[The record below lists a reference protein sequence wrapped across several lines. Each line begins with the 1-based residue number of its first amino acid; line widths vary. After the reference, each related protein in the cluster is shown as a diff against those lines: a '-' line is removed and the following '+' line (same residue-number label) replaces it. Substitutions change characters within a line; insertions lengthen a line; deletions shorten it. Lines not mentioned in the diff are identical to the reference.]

1 MINTFTPPS
10 LVVFGPQ
17 TPHPTAD
24 QLERIRATLLNNAH
38 LQSFAAAIEDL
49 DSFWELLV
57 NADPNLANLAGSE
70 QLHLLRTWLDQGT
83 FPPTS
88 SNPLS
93 NAVLT
98 PLTVIVHVVE
108 YLDSLNDQ
116 ALGCSHSEL
125 LQSVTDAGIQGFCS
139 GLLTAVAVACSSTE
153 SNLIR
158 LACVSLRL
166 AVVIGAYVDLDES
179 SGELEKEAACLAVR
193 WTNPEQERS
202 VRSSLED
209 TPEAYISVVTSADT
223 ITVTLDA
230 RSVNQFKQAIATAGA
245 SFTTIPLRGRFH
257 HSDHTEAVKQIRT
270 LLSSVPGLQYPAD
283 SLPLASIRDG
293 SGHLIAQGQSLEDCV
308 VTSML
313 LNLSDW
319 HATITRSI
327 ACISD
332 RSPGQKAQVLAL
344 GLNECIPRSLAA
356 EHELEVRNVLAV
368 KSAKAGHNTRSDISH
383 ALPEDAIAIIGMACR
398 FPGADDLEEF
408 WDVLQSGSTMVG
420 TLPKDRFETIGLRRS
435 PETDKVFRGN
445 FLRDGFAFDH
455 RFFGKS
461 SREATSMD
469 PQHKLVLQVA
479 YETLESSGYF
489 NKATRPTDVG
499 VYVGVAASDYEDN
512 VASHS
517 ANAFSVLGMVRAFN
531 SGKISHFFGFDG
543 PSLVFDTACSSSA
556 VAIHTASRA
565 IQTGDC
571 SMALAGGVN
580 VITSPI
586 LHQNLA
592 AANFLSPT
600 GASKAFDSKADGY
613 CRGEGSGLVMLKRY
627 SAAVAD
633 GDEILGVLAG
643 SAVNQN
649 DNSAPITVPV
659 SESQSHLYRT
669 VLKSSGLSAKE
680 VSFVE
685 AHGTGTPKGDP
696 IECASI
702 RQVFGRHP
710 DRKLHFGSVKGNI
723 GHTEAA
729 SGVAGLIKTLLMME
743 RRLIPPQASFQS
755 LNPNIPP
762 LELANMEIP
771 RSIKKWDAK
780 RMVAFVNNYGAAGSN
795 AALAVTQAPK
805 RIDSKHYTDTLT
817 QEDLSVNSAVY
828 PVMITAKSAAS
839 LQAYAQALEDFLSH
853 HRYID
858 QSKLLADVTYSLAYR
873 KARDMPY
880 SFGVKVKSIPELRQ
894 QLNTCK
900 SQPLCAP
907 SAPPQDKPI
916 VLVFCG
922 QTDTTVKFSK
932 DAFNVLPVVQKHLRQ
947 CDTILQSKGL
957 NSIFPTIFQNDPISD
972 VVDLNMALFSLQYS
986 MAMSWLD
993 AGLRVHTIIG
1003 HSFGELTALAV
1014 AGYLSLEDAIHLIAG
1029 RARLMQTEWP
1039 AERGAM
1045 LAIDATKS
1053 KVLELIASA
1062 QQEHEDAYLEIACY
1076 NGPSSHVVVGSK
1088 AAIQALEEIT
1098 SSSSPPVRSSAL
1110 NVAYGFHSAFVDSI
1124 MTEYTKVVSE
1134 VVLRKP
1140 KISVQLCSSNE
1151 QSVKRHISYE
1161 RLASQSRRPVYFSD
1175 TVGRIEQFYGACR
1188 WVEAGVGTAAMALVR
1203 RALQGSSVD
1212 GHAFHSV
1219 KLSDDDALKPLA
1231 DLTLDLWNA
1240 GVKLQYLPFVSPP
1253 YEARFQLLNLPP
1265 YQFEKHIHKLEYI
1278 DRHESAETKLIDN
1291 ELSNQTP
1298 TLVSLAKY
1306 QSSDQR
1312 SAFFNVDQSVEDFV
1326 VSIEGHSVL
1335 GNPLCPVSLY
1345 VEVATRA
1352 AKLIA
1357 VDIDPSKYTPRVE
1370 NLVISAPLGRDMD
1383 RKIDVLLE
1391 GLDGEKN
1398 AWHFRVSSSP
1408 RDSDGS
1414 TNHATAVI
1422 RLCSTQ
1428 TTSLEPRMK
1437 QIRRLVDYDR
1447 VNAILADPAAA
1458 GVHGSMVYKLFD
1470 RVVNYSNIY
1479 RGVTRIAS
1487 KGNEVSG
1494 IVSMPISVSSAL
1506 RETSCDP
1513 LAIDN
1518 FTQVAGLHVNG
1529 LDDCNEDEVYICS
1542 TVEEL
1547 YDLRDAKRTGH
1558 NSWLV
1563 YSICSGNGGKEL
1575 SNDIYVFDPDSKT
1588 IAVMILGVKF
1598 HKTNIN
1604 ALKRVLSRANA
1615 SGTAPITTK
1624 SSPLAADKT
1633 RSIRRPT
1640 LPYPKQKQAEV
1651 YSRPKPT
1658 AGIRSQVAKLL
1669 NEVADIPIDDLTD
1682 TAKLEDIGIDSLMAT
1697 ELLAA
1702 IRKHFGIDISTGE
1715 FESIVDFKSL
1725 CEALDGSGGSD
1736 NSSSETDSGSE
1747 SVETSATTPLSESI
1761 GETFQ
1766 NDIIYKLATL
1776 VKEHLEFDGELF
1788 VDTKLGDAG
1797 LDSLMGI
1804 ELGND
1809 IQKQFGAAIDVMKLD
1824 SDTTFGQL
1832 SELVFPSSRDK
1843 TAQSLSEELLR
1854 VKILGG
1860 NFDEETPKETLQY
1873 RIDCVEESEIVMQSP
1888 DMNLNGIDEDF
1899 RTIRSDYSR
1908 FAEETGWAGFRTKVY
1923 PQQQQLVLAYVL
1935 EAFSE
1940 LGCNLSSLKVGDF
1953 ISPVPCLPKHDKVV
1967 SQYLAVL
1974 RDASIVARKGDGY
1987 VRTNVAVPR
1996 ITSAELLEKMLI
2008 SFPQHSSELKLLHS
2022 TGSKL
2027 AKILAGS
2034 IDPIHIIFRT
2044 KADRDLLEDVYTNS
2058 PMFATGTKVMGNFLQ
2073 QALKHRGSGKL
2084 RILELGAG
2092 TGGTTKHMVEILS
2105 SLGVDFSYTFTDL
2118 SSSLVAA
2125 AKRKF
2130 SQYSDMKY
2138 TVLDIE
2144 KNPPED
2150 MLGEYHIIL
2159 SSNCVHATKSLLVSS
2174 TNARKML
2181 RSDGVLCLLE
2191 LTKNL
2196 YWLDCVFGLLE
2207 GWWLF
2212 EDGRQHVLASET
2224 LWQQTL
2230 LKAGFKHVDWSDD
2243 ASEESD
2249 QYRVVV
2255 GFASAASH
2263 GAGSVH
2269 VAKETVEFQRVGN
2282 TVLEADIYYPRKPD
2296 DGEKRRPIGESDL
2309 TVMVC
2314 STTVLFLVL
2323 W

>member
-1 MINTFTPPS
+1 M
-10 LVVFGPQ
+10 
-17 TPHPTAD
+17 
-24 QLERIRATLLNNAH
+24 
-38 LQSFAAAIEDL
+38 
-49 DSFWELLV
+49 
-57 NADPNLANLAGSE
+57 
-70 QLHLLRTWLDQGT
+70 
-83 FPPTS
+83 
-88 SNPLS
+88 
-93 NAVLT
+93 
-98 PLTVIVHVVE
+98 
-108 YLDSLNDQ
+108 
-116 ALGCSHSEL
+116 
-125 LQSVTDAGIQGFCS
+125 
-139 GLLTAVAVACSSTE
+139 
-153 SNLIR
+153 
-158 LACVSLRL
+158 
-166 AVVIGAYVDLDES
+166 
-179 SGELEKEAACLAVR
+179 
-193 WTNPEQERS
+193 
-202 VRSSLED
+202 
-209 TPEAYISVVTSADT
+209 
-223 ITVTLDA
+223 TLDA
-230 RSVNQFKQAIATAGA
+230 DSVNQLKQAIAEAGA
-245 SFTTIPLRGRFH
+245 SLTTLPLEGRFH
-257 HSDHTEAVKQIRT
+257 HSDHTEAVKKIR
-270 LLSSVPGLQYPAD
+270 LLFTSVTGLQYPPDA
-283 SLPLASIRDG
+283 LPLAPIRDG
-293 SGHLIAQGQSLEDCV
+293 TGHLIALDHSLEDCV
-308 VTSML
+308 VTSMM
-313 LNLSDW
+313 LNRSDW
-319 HATITRSI
+319 HATITQSI
-327 ACISD
+327 ACISG

-344 GLNECIPRSLAA
+344 GLNECIPRTLAA

-368 KSAKAGHNTRSDISH
+368 KSAKAGYTSRSGTSH
-383 ALPEDAIAIIGMACR
+383 PLPEDAIAIIGMACR

-408 WDVLQSGSTMVG
+408 WDVLQSGSTMLG
-420 TLPKDRFETIGLRRS
+420 TLPKDRFETTGLRRS
-435 PETDKVFRGN
+435 PEIDTVFRGN

-489 NKATRPTDVG
+489 NRATRSTDIG

-531 SGKISHFFGFDG
+531 SGKISHFFGFSG

-565 IQTGDC
+565 IQAGDC

-627 SAAVAD
+627 SAALAD

-649 DNSAPITVPV
+649 DHSAPITVPV
-659 SESQSHLYRT
+659 SESQSRLYCT
-669 VLKSSGLSAKE
+669 VLKSSGLSAKD

-702 RQVFGRHP
+702 RQVFGNHP

-743 RRLIPPQASFQS
+743 RRLIPPQASFES

-762 LELANMEIP
+762 LDSANMEIS
-771 RSIKKWDAK
+771 RSLKKWDVQ

-795 AALAVTQAPK
+795 AAIAVTQAPK
-805 RIDSKHYTDTLT
+805 GNGGKHYAETLT
-817 QEDLSVNSAVY
+817 QKGLSVNSVIY
-828 PVMITAKSAAS
+828 PIMVTAKSAAS
-839 LQAYAQALEDFLSH
+839 LQAYAQALENFLSH
-853 HRYID
+853 HQDTD
-858 QSKLLADVTYSLAYR
+858 QSKLLADVAYSLAYK
-873 KARDMPY
+873 KARDMPF
-880 SFGVKVKSIPELRQ
+880 SLRAKVKSISELRQ
-894 QLNTCK
+894 QLKVCD

-907 SAPPQDKPI
+907 STQPHDRPI

-932 DAFNVLPVVQKHLRQ
+932 DAFNALPVVQKHLRR

-957 NSIFPTIFQNDPISD
+957 NSIFPTIFQHEPISD
-972 VVDLNMALFSLQYS
+972 ILDLHTALFSLQYS

-993 AGLRVHTIIG
+993 AGLKVDTIVG

-1014 AGYLSLEDAIHLIAG
+1014 AGYLSLEDAIRLIAG
-1029 RARLMQTEWP
+1029 RAKLMKTRWP

-1045 LAIDATKS
+1045 LAVDAEQS
-1053 KVLELIASA
+1053 RVLELIAST
-1062 QQEHEDAYLEIACY
+1062 QQQHEDTYLEIACY
-1076 NGPSSHVVVGSK
+1076 NGPCSHVVVGSK
-1088 AAIQALEEIT
+1088 AAIRALEKT
-1098 SSSSPPVRSSAL
+1098 ASTSSPPVKSSAL
-1110 NVAYGFHSAFVDSI
+1110 NVAYGFHSVFVDSI
-1124 MTEYTKVVSE
+1124 MTEYIE
-1134 VVLRKP
+1134 VVGKVTLRKP
-1140 KISVQLCSSNE
+1140 NISVQLCSSDDQE
-1151 QSVKRHISYE
+1151 VSRHISYE
-1161 RLASQSRRPVYFSD
+1161 RLASQSRKPVYFSD
-1175 TVGRIEQFYGACR
+1175 TVGRIEKLYGACR
-1188 WVEAGVGTAAMALVR
+1188 WVEAGVGTAAMALIR
-1203 RALQGSSVD
+1203 RALQGSPAD
-1212 GHAFHSV
+1212 GHTLHSV
-1219 KLSDDDALKPLA
+1219 KLSDGDVSGPLA

-1240 GVKLQYLPFVSPP
+1240 GVKVRFLPFVSPP
-1253 YEARFQLLNLPP
+1253 FEARFRLLNLPP
-1265 YQFEKHIHKLEYI
+1265 YQFEKHTHKLEYI
-1278 DRHESAETKLIDN
+1278 DRHESRGTTLADSQV
-1291 ELSNQTP
+1291 SNQTP
-1298 TLVSLAKY
+1298 TLVSLVEFQGPDRDVAL
-1306 QSSDQR
+1306 
-1312 SAFFNVDQSVEDFV
+1312 FNVNNSVEDFV
-1326 VSIEGHSVL
+1326 ASIEGHSVL

-1345 VEVATRA
+1345 VEIATRA
-1352 AKLIA
+1352 AKFIA
-1357 VDIDPSKYTPRVE
+1357 VDIDPSKYTPQIE
-1370 NLVISAPLGRDMD
+1370 NLVISAPLGRDIN
-1383 RKIDVLLE
+1383 RKIDVVLE
-1391 GLDGEKN
+1391 RLVGEKN
-1398 AWHFRVSSSP
+1398 AWRFRVSSSA
-1408 RDSDGS
+1408 RDRKVS
-1414 TNHATAVI
+1414 TGHATAVI
-1422 RLCSTQ
+1422 RLCSAQ
-1428 TTSLEPRMK
+1428 AASLEPRMK
-1437 QIRRLVDYDR
+1437 QIQRLIDYER
-1447 VNAILADPAAA
+1447 VNAMLADPAAA

-1470 RVVNYSNIY
+1470 RVVNYSDIY
-1479 RGVTRIAS
+1479 RGVVKIAS
-1487 KGNEVSG
+1487 KGNEVTG
-1494 IVSMPISVSSAL
+1494 IVSMPVSDSSAL

-1547 YDLRDAKRTGH
+1547 YDLRGAKTSGHGH

-1563 YSICSGNGGKEL
+1563 YSTCSGNGGKEL
-1575 SNDIYVFDPDSKT
+1575 SNDIYVFDPDSKS

-1604 ALKRVLSRANA
+1604 TLKRVLSRAN
-1615 SGTAPITTK
+1615 T
-1624 SSPLAADKT
+1624 SSTVPRIVQSLPAVAEET
-1633 RSIRRPT
+1633 RIKPRPC
-1640 LPYPKQKQAEV
+1640 LSHSKRKQPEAN
-1651 YSRPKPT
+1651 SRPNPT
-1658 AGIRSQVAKLL
+1658 ADVRSQVAKLL
-1669 NEVADIPIDDLTD
+1669 NEVADVPIEDLTD
-1682 TAKLEDIGIDSLMAT
+1682 TARLEEIGIDSLMAT

-1702 IRKHFGIDISTGE
+1702 IRRGFGIEISTAQ
-1715 FESIVDFKSL
+1715 FENILDFKSL
-1725 CEALDGSGGSD
+1725 CEALDGSDSSD
-1736 NSSSETDSGSE
+1736 SSSSETDSSSE
-1747 SVETSATTPLSESI
+1747 SVETTATTPLSEFV
-1761 GETFQ
+1761 EEPFQ
-1766 NDIIYKLATL
+1766 KDNSYKLAIL
-1776 VKEHLEFDGELF
+1776 VKEHLDFDGELF

-1809 IQKQFGAAIDVMKLD
+1809 IQKQFGTTIDVMKLD
-1824 SDTTFGQL
+1824 SNTTFGQL
-1832 SELVFPSSRDK
+1832 SKLVFPSSRDE
-1843 TAQSLSEELLR
+1843 TAQSLSEEFSR
-1854 VKILGG
+1854 VKFLDG
-1860 NFDEETPKETLQY
+1860 NFGVKTPMENFPH
-1873 RIDCVEESEIVMQSP
+1873 RMDSVGHSEIATQSP
-1888 DMNLNGIDEDF
+1888 DMDLNGIDEDF
-1899 RTIRSDYSR
+1899 RAIRSDYSR
-1908 FAEETGWAGFRTKVY
+1908 FAEETGWADFRTKVY

-1940 LGCNLSSLKVGDF
+1940 LGCNLASLKVGEV

-1967 SQYLAVL
+1967 SQYFAVL
-1974 RDASIVARKGDGY
+1974 RDASVIARKGDGY
-1987 VRTNVAVPR
+1987 VRTNVAIPVT
-1996 ITSAELLEKMLI
+1996 TSSELLEQMLS
-2008 SFPQHSSELKLLHS
+2008 SFPQHNSELKLLHS

-2027 AKILAGS
+2027 AKVLAGS

-2044 KADRDLLEDVYTNS
+2044 KVDRDLLEDVYTNS

-2073 QALKHRGSGKL
+2073 QALRHRGNGKL

-2092 TGGTTKHMVEILS
+2092 TGGTTKHMVDVLT

-2130 SQYSDMKY
+2130 SHYSGMEY
-2138 TVLDIE
+2138 MVLDIE
-2144 KNPPED
+2144 RNPPED
-2150 MLGEYHIIL
+2150 MVGKYHIIL

-2174 TNARKML
+2174 TNARTML

-2191 LTKNL
+2191 LTRNL

-2230 LKAGFKHVDWSDD
+2230 LEAGFKHVDWSDD

-2263 GAGSVH
+2263 GAGSLP
-2269 VAKETVEFQRVGN
+2269 VAKETVEFHRIGN
-2282 TVLEADIYYPRKPD
+2282 TVLEADVYYPRKPD

-2309 TVMVC
+2309 TVVVC
-2314 STTVLFLVL
+2314 SIAILNHVLSRY
-2323 W
+2323 

>member
-1 MINTFTPPS
+1 MKETVTPPS

-17 TPHPTAD
+17 TSQPTAD
-24 QLERIRATLLNNAH
+24 QLERIRDTLLNNAH

-49 DSFWELLV
+49 GSFWELLV
-57 NADPNLANLAGSE
+57 NADKNLAHLAGSE
-70 QLHLLRTWLDQGT
+70 ELRTLQTWLDQGT

-88 SNPLS
+88 TEPLS
-93 NAVLT
+93 NTVLT

-108 YLDSLNDQ
+108 YFDSLEDQ
-116 ALGCSHSEL
+116 ALGCSHSEM

-166 AVVIGAYVDLDES
+166 AVVIGAYIDLDEDTR
-179 SGELEKEAACLAVR
+179 ELEKKAACLAVR
-193 WTNPEQERS
+193 WSNPEQEQF
-202 VRSSLED
+202 VRSSLEGM
-209 TPEAYISVVTSADT
+209 PEAYISVVTSADT
-223 ITVTLDA
+223 ITITLDA
-230 RSVNQFKQAIATAGA
+230 ESINQFKQAVATAGA
-245 SFTTIPLRGRFH
+245 YVTTIPLKGRFH
-257 HSDHTEAVKQIRT
+257 HSDHTGAVRQIRT
-270 LLSSVPGLQYPAD
+270 LLSNVSGLQYPTG
-283 SLPLASIRDG
+283 SLPLAPIRDG
-293 SGHLIAQGQSLEDCV
+293 SGHLIAPGLSLEDCV
-308 VTSML
+308 VTSMM

-319 HATITRSI
+319 HATIKRSI

-332 RSPGQKAQVLAL
+332 CSPSQKAQVLAL

-356 EHELEVRNVLAV
+356 EHGLEVRSVLAV
-368 KSAKAGHNTRSDISH
+368 KSAKDGHTASGDTSH
-383 ALPEDAIAIIGMACR
+383 ALPEETIAIIGMACR

-408 WDVLQSGSTMVG
+408 WDVLQSGSTMLG
-420 TLPKDRFETIGLRRS
+420 TLPKDRFKTTGLRRS

-556 VAIHTASRA
+556 VAIHTAIRA
-565 IQTGDC
+565 IQAGDC

-633 GDEILGVLAG
+633 GDEILGVLVG

-669 VLKSSGLSAKE
+669 VLRSSGLSAKD

-702 RQVFGRHP
+702 RQVFGSHP

-743 RRLIPPQASFQS
+743 RKVIPPQASFQS

-771 RSIKKWDAK
+771 REIKRWDVK

-805 RIDSKHYTDTLT
+805 RDGSKHYTDTLT
-817 QEDLSVNSAVY
+817 QQDLSANFVIY
-828 PVMITAKSAAS
+828 PVMITAKSASS
-839 LQAYAQALEDFLSH
+839 LQAYAKTLEDFLSRH
-853 HRYID
+853 QDTD
-858 QSKLLADVTYSLAYR
+858 QSKLLADVAYSLAYR

-880 SFGVKVKSIPELRQ
+880 SFGAKVKSIPELRH
-894 QLNTCK
+894 QLKTCK
-900 SQPLCAP
+900 SQPLYAP
-907 SAPPQDKPI
+907 SASPHNKPT

-932 DAFNVLPVVQKHLRQ
+932 DAFNALPVVQKHLRQ
-947 CDTILQSKGL
+947 CNEVLQSKGL
-957 NSIFPTIFQNDPISD
+957 NSIFPTIFQQTPISD

-993 AGLRVHTIIG
+993 AGLRVDTIIG

-1029 RARLMQTEWP
+1029 RARLMQTKWP
-1039 AERGAM
+1039 TERGAM
-1045 LAIDATKS
+1045 LAVDATKS
-1053 KVLELIASA
+1053 RVLELIALT
-1062 QQEHEDAYLEIACY
+1062 QHMHEDVYLEIACY

-1088 AAIQALEEIT
+1088 AAIRALEDIT
-1098 SSSSPPVRSSAL
+1098 SSISPPVRSSAL
-1110 NVAYGFHSAFVDSI
+1110 NVMYGFHSAFVDSI
-1124 MTEYTKVVSE
+1124 MPEYTRVVSE
-1134 VVLRKP
+1134 VVLRQP
-1140 KISVQLCSSNE
+1140 RISVQLCSSNE
-1151 QSVKRHISYE
+1151 QGVKRHISYE

-1175 TVGRIEQFYGACR
+1175 TVGRIEKLHGACR
-1188 WVEAGVGTAAMALVR
+1188 WIEAGVGTAATALIR
-1203 RALQGSSVD
+1203 RALQGSTVD

-1231 DLTLDLWNA
+1231 DLTLDLWTA
-1240 GVKLQYLPFVSPP
+1240 GVKLQFLPFVSPP

-1265 YQFEKHIHKLEYI
+1265 YQFEKNIHKLDYI
-1278 DRHESAETKLIDN
+1278 DRHESAEMKLVDN
-1291 ELSNQTP
+1291 RIPHQTP
-1298 TLVSLAKY
+1298 TLVSLVKY
-1306 QSSDQR
+1306 QSPDER
-1312 SAFFNVDQSVEDFV
+1312 TAHFVVDQSVEDFV

-1345 VEVATRA
+1345 VEIATRA

-1357 VDIDPSKYTPRVE
+1357 VDIEPSEYTSRVE
-1370 NLVISAPLGRDMD
+1370 NLVISAPLGRDVNRM
-1383 RKIDVLLE
+1383 IDVILE
-1391 GLDGEKN
+1391 RLDDEKN
-1398 AWHFRVSSSP
+1398 AWRFRISSSP
-1408 RDSDGS
+1408 RDANSS

-1422 RLCSTQ
+1422 KLRSTQ
-1428 TTSLEPRMK
+1428 TTPLEPRMK
-1437 QIRRLVDYDR
+1437 QIQRLIDYDR

-1494 IVSMPISVSSAL
+1494 IVSMPTLVSSAL
-1506 RETSCDP
+1506 KETSCDP

-1547 YDLRDAKRTGH
+1547 HDLRDAKGTGH

-1575 SNDIYVFDPDSKT
+1575 SNDIYVFNPDSKT
-1588 IAVMILGVKF
+1588 IAAMVLGVKF

-1604 ALKRVLSRANA
+1604 ALRRVLSRANA
-1615 SGTAPITTK
+1615 FGTVQRTIE
-1624 SSPLAADKT
+1624 SSSSAADRT
-1633 RSIRRPT
+1633 RSTLRPT
-1640 LPYPKQKQAEV
+1640 LAYPKQKQADV
-1651 YSRPKPT
+1651 YSKPKPT
-1658 AGIRSQVAKLL
+1658 ANVRSQVAKLL
-1669 NEVADIPIDDLTD
+1669 NEVADVPIEDLID
-1682 TAKLEDIGIDSLMAT
+1682 TARLEDIGIDSLMAT
-1697 ELLAA
+1697 ELLTA
-1702 IRKHFGIDISTGE
+1702 IRKNFGIDISTGE
-1715 FESIVDFKSL
+1715 FEDIVDFRSL

-1747 SVETSATTPLSESI
+1747 SVETRATTPLSESV
-1761 GETFQ
+1761 EEAFQ
-1766 NDIIYKLATL
+1766 NIQTHKLATL

-1788 VDTKLGDAG
+1788 VNTKLGDAG

-1809 IQKQFGAAIDVMKLD
+1809 IQKQFGTAIDVLKLD
-1824 SDTTFGQL
+1824 SNTTFGRL
-1832 SELVFPSSRDK
+1832 SELVFPSGHEK
-1843 TAQSLSEELLR
+1843 TAQNLSEELLR
-1854 VKILGG
+1854 VKFLGE
-1860 NFDEETPKETLQY
+1860 NFDSHTPKEKIQY
-1873 RIDCVEESEIVMQSP
+1873 ETGSVERSKIVMQSP
-1888 DMNLNGIDEDF
+1888 DMNLNGIDDDF
-1899 RTIRSDYSR
+1899 RAIRGDYSR
-1908 FAEETGWAGFRTKVY
+1908 FAEETGWARFRTKVY
-1923 PQQQQLVLAYVL
+1923 PQQRQLVLAYVL

-1940 LGCNLSSLKVGDF
+1940 LGSNLASLKVGE
-1953 ISPVPCLPKHDKVV
+1953 IMSPVPCLPKHDKVV

-1974 RDASIVARKGDGY
+1974 RDASIVARKGDNY
-1987 VRTNVAVPR
+1987 VRTNVAVPE
-1996 ITSAELLEKMLI
+1996 INSGELLDQMLI
-2008 SFPQHSSELKLLHS
+2008 SFPQHYSELKLLHS

-2027 AKILAGS
+2027 SKVLTGS

-2044 KADRDLLEDVYTNS
+2044 KVDRDLLEDVYTNS

-2073 QALKHRGSGKL
+2073 QALNHRGKGKL

-2092 TGGTTKHMVEILS
+2092 TGGTTKHMVDILS

-2130 SQYSDMKY
+2130 SKYSGMEY
-2138 TVLDIE
+2138 MVLDIE
-2144 KNPPED
+2144 KSPPED
-2150 MLGEYHIIL
+2150 MVEKYHIIL

-2181 RSDGVLCLLE
+2181 RNDGVLCLLE
-2191 LTKNL
+2191 LTRNL
-2196 YWLDCVFGLLE
+2196 FWLDCVFGLLE

-2263 GAGSVH
+2263 GAGSVP
-2269 VAKETVEFQRVGN
+2269 VAKETVEYQRVGN
-2282 TVLEADIYYPRKPD
+2282 TILEADIYYPQKPD
-2296 DGEKRRPIGESDL
+2296 DGEKQRPIGESDL
-2309 TVMVC
+2309 TGMQ
-2314 STTVLFLVL
+2314 S
-2323 W
+2323 

>member
-1 MINTFTPPS
+1 MP
-10 LVVFGPQ
+10 
-17 TPHPTAD
+17 
-24 QLERIRATLLNNAH
+24 
-38 LQSFAAAIEDL
+38 
-49 DSFWELLV
+49 
-57 NADPNLANLAGSE
+57 
-70 QLHLLRTWLDQGT
+70 
-83 FPPTS
+83 
-88 SNPLS
+88 
-93 NAVLT
+93 
-98 PLTVIVHVVE
+98 
-108 YLDSLNDQ
+108 
-116 ALGCSHSEL
+116 
-125 LQSVTDAGIQGFCS
+125 
-139 GLLTAVAVACSSTE
+139 TE
-153 SNLIR
+153 SYE
-158 LACVSLRL
+158 C
-166 AVVIGAYVDLDES
+166 
-179 SGELEKEAACLAVR
+179 EAIQL
-193 WTNPEQERS
+193 TFMQ
-202 VRSSLED
+202 
-209 TPEAYISVVTSADT
+209 AYISVVTSADT
-223 ITVTLDA
+223 ITITLDA
-230 RSVNQFKQAIATAGA
+230 GLVNQFKQTVAAAGA
-245 SFTTIPLRGRFH
+245 SFTTIPLKGRFH
-257 HSDHTEAVKQIRT
+257 HSDHAEAVKQIRT
-270 LLSSVPGLQYPAD
+270 LFSSVPGLQYPTD
-283 SLPLASIRDG
+283 SPPLAPIRDG
-293 SGHLIAQGQSLEDCV
+293 SGHLIAEGQSLEECV
-308 VTSML
+308 VTSMML
-313 LNLSDW
+313 SLSDW

-332 RSPGQKAQVLAL
+332 RSPSQKAQVLTL

-356 EHELEVRNVLAV
+356 EHELEVRNVLAL
-368 KSAKAGHNTRSDISH
+368 KSAKAGHTARSDTSH

-408 WDVLQSGSTMVG
+408 WDVLQSGSTMLG
-420 TLPKDRFETIGLRRS
+420 TLPKNRFKTTGLRRS
-435 PETDKVFRGN
+435 PDTDKVFRGN

-489 NKATRPTDVG
+489 NKATRSTDVG

-633 GDEILGVLAG
+633 GDEILGVLVG

-649 DNSAPITVPV
+649 ANSAPITVPV
-659 SESQSHLYRT
+659 SESQSRLYRT
-669 VLKSSGLSAKE
+669 VLRSSGLSAKD

-702 RQVFGRHP
+702 RQVFGSHP

-771 RSIKKWDAK
+771 RSIKKWDVK

-805 RIDSKHYTDTLT
+805 RDGSKHYTDTLT
-817 QEDLSVNSAVY
+817 QEDLSINSVAY
-828 PVMITAKSAAS
+828 PVLITAKSAAS
-839 LQAYAQALEDFLSH
+839 VQAYAQSLEYFLSQH
-853 HRYID
+853 QD
-858 QSKLLADVTYSLAYR
+858 TNQSRLLANVAYSLAYR

-880 SFGVKVKSIPELRQ
+880 SFGAKVKSIPELRQ

-907 SAPPQDKPI
+907 SASPHDTPI

-932 DAFNVLPVVQKHLRQ
+932 DAFNALPVVQKHLRQ

-957 NSIFPTIFQNDPISD
+957 NSIFPTIFQDDPISD
-972 VVDLNMALFSLQYS
+972 VVDLNLALFSLQYS

-993 AGLRVHTIIG
+993 AGLKVDTIIG

-1029 RARLMQTEWP
+1029 RARLMRTKWP

-1045 LAIDATKS
+1045 LAVDATES
-1053 KVLELIASA
+1053 KVLELIAST
-1062 QQEHEDAYLEIACY
+1062 QQKHEDAYLEIACH

-1088 AAIQALEEIT
+1088 AAIRALEEIT
-1098 SSSSPPVRSSAL
+1098 SSSSPPVRSSVL
-1110 NVAYGFHSAFVDSI
+1110 NVTHGFHSAFVDSI
-1124 MTEYTKVVSE
+1124 MTEYTKVISE

-1151 QSVKRHISYE
+1151 QGVKRHISYE

-1175 TVGRIEQFYGACR
+1175 TVGRIEKLYGACR

-1203 RALQGSSVD
+1203 RALQGSPVD

-1219 KLSDDDALKPLA
+1219 KLNDADALKPLA
-1231 DLTLDLWNA
+1231 DVTLDLWSA
-1240 GVKLQYLPFVSPP
+1240 GVKLQFLPFVSPP

-1265 YQFEKHIHKLEYI
+1265 YQFEKHNHKLEYI
-1278 DRHESAETKLIDN
+1278 DRHESADTKLEGNQI
-1291 ELSNQTP
+1291 SHQTP
-1298 TLVSLAKY
+1298 TLISLVKF
-1306 QSSDQR
+1306 QGPDQR
-1312 SAFFNVDQSVEDFV
+1312 TAFFVVDQSIEDFV

-1345 VEVATRA
+1345 VEIATRA

-1370 NLVISAPLGRDMD
+1370 DLVISAPLGRDMN
-1383 RKIDVLLE
+1383 RKIDVILE
-1391 GLDGEKN
+1391 RLDSETN
-1398 AWHFRVSSSP
+1398 AWRFRVSSSP
-1408 RDSDGS
+1408 RDANGS
-1414 TNHATAVI
+1414 INHATAVI
-1422 RLCSTQ
+1422 RLCSIQ
-1428 TTSLEPRMK
+1428 ATSLEPRMK
-1437 QIRRLVDYDR
+1437 QIRRLIDYHR

-1470 RVVNYSNIY
+1470 RVVNYSDIY
-1479 RGVTRIAS
+1479 RGVIKIAS

-1494 IVSMPISVSSAL
+1494 IVSMPTSVSSAL

-1547 YDLRDAKRTGH
+1547 HDLRDANKTDHR
-1558 NSWLV
+1558 SWLV

-1575 SNDIYVFDPDSKT
+1575 SNDIYVFDPESKT

-1615 SGTAPITTK
+1615 SSTVPRTVE
-1624 SSPLAADKT
+1624 SSPSVAEET
-1633 RSIRRPT
+1633 RIKPRPSLT
-1640 LPYPKQKQAEV
+1640 YPKQKRPEV
-1651 YSRPKPT
+1651 YLRPKPT
-1658 AGIRSQVAKLL
+1658 AGVRSQVAKLL
-1669 NEVADIPIDDLTD
+1669 HEVADVPIEDLTD
-1682 TAKLEDIGIDSLMAT
+1682 TARLEDIGIDSLMAT

-1702 IRKHFGIDISTGE
+1702 IRKSFGIEISTTQYE
-1715 FESIVDFKSL
+1715 NILDFESL
-1725 CEALDGSGGSD
+1725 CEALDGSEGSD
-1736 NSSSETDSGSE
+1736 NSSSEADSGSE
-1747 SVETSATTPLSESI
+1747 SVETTATTPLSESV
-1761 GETFQ
+1761 GEPFQ
-1766 NDIIYKLATL
+1766 SDNTYKLATL
-1776 VKEHLEFDGELF
+1776 VKEHLDFDGELF

-1809 IQKQFGAAIDVMKLD
+1809 IQKQFGMTVDVMKLD
-1824 SDTTFGQL
+1824 SNTTFGQL
-1832 SELVFPSSRDK
+1832 SELVFPLSRDK

-1854 VKILGG
+1854 VKLLNGAFG
-1860 NFDEETPKETLQY
+1860 VQTPIGKLQH
-1873 RIDCVEESEIVMQSP
+1873 RTDSVEHPKMPMKSL

-1899 RTIRSDYSR
+1899 RAIRSDYSR
-1908 FAEETGWAGFRTKVY
+1908 FAEETGWAAFRTKVY

-1940 LGCNLSSLKVGDF
+1940 LGCNLASLKVGEV
-1953 ISPVPCLPKHDKVV
+1953 ISPVPCLPKHDKVM
-1967 SQYLAVL
+1967 SQYFAVL

-1987 VRTNVAVPR
+1987 VRTNVAVPET
-1996 ITSAELLEKMLI
+1996 TSGELLEQMLI

-2027 AKILAGS
+2027 AKVLAG
-2034 IDPIHIIFRT
+2034 IMDPIHIIFRT

-2073 QALKHRGSGKL
+2073 QALKRRGNGKL

-2092 TGGTTKHMVEILS
+2092 TGGTTKHMVDVLS

-2130 SQYSDMKY
+2130 SQYSGMEY

-2150 MLGEYHIIL
+2150 MVGKYHIIL

-2191 LTKNL
+2191 LTRNL

-2255 GFASAASH
+2255 GFASATSH
-2263 GAGSVH
+2263 GAGSVP
-2269 VAKETVEFQRVGN
+2269 VAKETVEFHRVGN
-2282 TVLEADIYYPRKPD
+2282 TVLEADVYYPRKPD
-2296 DGEKRRPIGESDL
+2296 DGETRRPIGESDL
-2309 TVMVC
+2309 TIVVC
-2314 STTVLFLVL
+2314 STAV
-2323 W
+2323 

>member
-1 MINTFTPPS
+1 M
-10 LVVFGPQ
+10 
-17 TPHPTAD
+17 
-24 QLERIRATLLNNAH
+24 
-38 LQSFAAAIEDL
+38 
-49 DSFWELLV
+49 
-57 NADPNLANLAGSE
+57 
-70 QLHLLRTWLDQGT
+70 
-83 FPPTS
+83 TS
-88 SNPLS
+88 S
-93 NAVLT
+93 
-98 PLTVIVHVVE
+98 
-108 YLDSLNDQ
+108 
-116 ALGCSHSEL
+116 
-125 LQSVTDAGIQGFCS
+125 
-139 GLLTAVAVACSSTE
+139 
-153 SNLIR
+153 
-158 LACVSLRL
+158 
-166 AVVIGAYVDLDES
+166 
-179 SGELEKEAACLAVR
+179 
-193 WTNPEQERS
+193 
-202 VRSSLED
+202 
-209 TPEAYISVVTSADT
+209 DT

-230 RSVNQFKQAIATAGA
+230 ESVNQLKQAIAEAGA
-245 SFTTIPLRGRFH
+245 SFTTIPLKGRFH
-257 HSDHTEAVKQIRT
+257 HSDHTEAVKKIRT
-270 LLSSVPGLQYPAD
+270 LFTSIPGLQYPSD
-283 SLPLASIRDG
+283 GFPLAPIRDG
-293 SGHLIAQGQSLEDCV
+293 SGYLIALDQSLEECV
-308 VTSML
+308 VTSMM
-313 LNLSDW
+313 LNRSDW
-319 HATITRSI
+319 HATITQSI
-327 ACISD
+327 ASITG

-344 GLNECIPRSLAA
+344 GLNECIPRTLAA

-368 KSAKAGHNTRSDISH
+368 RLAKAGHTSKSDTSH
-383 ALPEDAIAIIGMACR
+383 PLPEDAIAIIGMACR

-408 WDVLQSGSTMVG
+408 WDVLQSGSTMLG
-420 TLPKDRFETIGLRRS
+420 TLPKDRFKTTGLRRS
-435 PETDKVFRGN
+435 PEVDKVFRGN

-489 NKATRPTDVG
+489 NRAIKPTDVG

-512 VASHS
+512 VASYA

-531 SGKISHFFGFDG
+531 SGKISHFFGFSG

-565 IQTGDC
+565 IQAGDC

-633 GDEILGVLAG
+633 GDEILGVLAS

-649 DNSAPITVPV
+649 DHSAPITVPV

-669 VLKSSGLSAKE
+669 VLKSSGLSAKD

-702 RQVFGRHP
+702 RQVFGNHP

-743 RRLIPPQASFQS
+743 RRLIPPQASFES

-762 LELANMEIP
+762 LDLANMEIP
-771 RSIKKWDAK
+771 RSLKKWDVK

-805 RIDSKHYTDTLT
+805 RDGSKHYADTLT
-817 QEDLSVNSAVY
+817 QQGSSVKSVFY
-828 PVMITAKSAAS
+828 PLMVTAKSAAS
-839 LQAYAQALEDFLSH
+839 LQAYAQALEEFLSH
-853 HRYID
+853 HRDTD
-858 QSKLLADVTYSLAYR
+858 QSKLLADVAYSLAYK
-873 KARDMPY
+873 KARDMPF
-880 SFGVKVKSIPELRQ
+880 SLGAKVKSIPELQQ
-894 QLNTCK
+894 QLNNCK
-900 SQPLCAP
+900 SQPLCTP
-907 SAPPQDKPI
+907 SAPPHEKPI

-922 QTDTTVKFSK
+922 QTDTAVKFSE
-932 DAFNVLPVVQKHLRQ
+932 DAFNALPVVQKHLRQ
-947 CDTILQSKGL
+947 CDTILKSKGL
-957 NSIFPTIFQNDPISD
+957 NSIFPTIFQHDPISD
-972 VVDLNMALFSLQYS
+972 VVDLNTALFSLQYS

-993 AGLRVHTIIG
+993 AGLRVDTVVG

-1029 RARLMQTEWP
+1029 RAKLMQTKWP

-1045 LAIDATKS
+1045 LAVDATKS
-1053 KVLELIASA
+1053 RVLELISST
-1062 QQEHEDAYLEIACY
+1062 QQQHEDTYLEIACY

-1088 AAIQALEEIT
+1088 AAIQAFENT
-1098 SSSSPPVRSSAL
+1098 ASSSSPPVRSSVL
-1110 NVAYGFHSAFVDSI
+1110 NVTYGFHSAFVDSI
-1124 MTEYTKVVSE
+1124 MTEYTE
-1134 VVLRKP
+1134 VVGKVTLRKP
-1140 KISVQLCSSNE
+1140 NISVQLCSSDE
-1151 QSVKRHISYE
+1151 QGVNRHISYE

-1175 TVGRIEQFYGACR
+1175 TVGRIEKLHGACR
-1188 WVEAGVGTAAMALVR
+1188 WVEAGVGTVAMALIR
-1203 RALQGSSVD
+1203 RALQGSPVD
-1212 GHAFHSV
+1212 SHAFHSV
-1219 KLSDDDALKPLA
+1219 KLSDDDALGPLA

-1240 GVKLQYLPFVSPP
+1240 GVKVQFLPFVSPP

-1265 YQFEKHIHKLEYI
+1265 YQFEKHTHKLEYI
-1278 DRHESAETKLIDN
+1278 DLHESAGTKLEGSQIPP
-1291 ELSNQTP
+1291 QTP
-1298 TLVSLAKY
+1298 TLVSLVEF
-1306 QSSDQR
+1306 QGPDR
-1312 SAFFNVDQSVEDFV
+1312 HTAFFKVDQSVGDFV
-1326 VSIEGHSVL
+1326 AAIEGHSVL

-1345 VEVATRA
+1345 VEIATRA

-1357 VDIDPSKYTPRVE
+1357 VDIDPSEYTPRIE
-1370 NLVISAPLGRDMD
+1370 NLIISAPLGRDMS
-1383 RKIDVLLE
+1383 REINVILE
-1391 GLDGEKN
+1391 RLAGEKN
-1398 AWHFRVSSSP
+1398 AWRFRVSSSS
-1408 RDSDGS
+1408 RNVNGS

-1428 TTSLEPRMK
+1428 ATSLEPRMN
-1437 QIRRLVDYDR
+1437 QIRRLIDYDR
-1447 VNAILADPAAA
+1447 VNAILADPTAA

-1470 RVVNYSNIY
+1470 RVVNYSDIY

-1494 IVSMPISVSSAL
+1494 IVSMPTSISSAL
-1506 RETSCDP
+1506 KETSCDP

-1547 YDLRDAKRTGH
+1547 YDLRATKTNGLGY

-1563 YSICSGNGGKEL
+1563 YSTCSGNGGKEL

-1615 SGTAPITTK
+1615 SSTVPRTVE
-1624 SSPLAADKT
+1624 SSPSVAEET
-1633 RSIRRPT
+1633 RIKPRPSLT
-1640 LPYPKQKQAEV
+1640 YSKRKQPEV
-1651 YSRPKPT
+1651 SLRSKPT
-1658 AGIRSQVAKLL
+1658 ASVRSQVAKLL
-1669 NEVADIPIDDLTD
+1669 DEVADVPVEDLTD
-1682 TAKLEDIGIDSLMAT
+1682 TARLEDIGIDSLMAT

-1702 IRKHFGIDISTGE
+1702 IRKMFGIEISTAQ
-1715 FESIVDFKSL
+1715 FENILDFKSL
-1725 CEALDGSGGSD
+1725 CEALDGSDGSD

-1747 SVETSATTPLSESI
+1747 SVETTATTPLLESV
-1761 GETFQ
+1761 GEPFQ
-1766 NDIIYKLATL
+1766 NDNTYKLATL
-1776 VKEHLEFDGELF
+1776 VKEHLDFDGELF

-1809 IQKQFGAAIDVMKLD
+1809 IQKQFGTTVDVMKLD
-1824 SDTTFGQL
+1824 SNTTFGQL
-1832 SELVFPSSRDK
+1832 SELVFPLGRDE

-1854 VKILGG
+1854 VKLLDGALGVQ
-1860 NFDEETPKETLQY
+1860 TPMEKLQH
-1873 RIDCVEESEIVMQSP
+1873 RTDSVEHPNVLMKSL

-1899 RTIRSDYSR
+1899 RAIRSDYSR

-1940 LGCNLSSLKVGDF
+1940 LGCRIASLKVGEV
-1953 ISPVPCLPKHDKVV
+1953 ISPVPCLPKHDKVI
-1967 SQYLAVL
+1967 SQYFAVL

-1987 VRTNVAVPR
+1987 VRTNVAIPET
-1996 ITSAELLEKMLI
+1996 TSGELLEQMLI
-2008 SFPQHSSELKLLHS
+2008 SFPQHNSELKLLHS

-2027 AKILAGS
+2027 AKVLTGS

-2073 QALKHRGSGKL
+2073 QALKHRGNGKL

-2092 TGGTTKHMVEILS
+2092 TGGTTKHMVDVLS

-2130 SQYSDMKY
+2130 SKYSGMEY

-2144 KNPPED
+2144 KNPPQD
-2150 MLGEYHIIL
+2150 MVGKYHIIL

-2191 LTKNL
+2191 LTRNL

-2230 LKAGFKHVDWSDD
+2230 LKAGFKHVGWSDD

-2263 GAGSVH
+2263 GAGSVP
-2269 VAKETVEFQRVGN
+2269 VAKETVEFHRVGN
-2282 TVLEADIYYPRKPD
+2282 TVLEADVYYPRKPD
-2296 DGEKRRPIGESDL
+2296 DGETRRPIGESDL
-2309 TVMVC
+2309 TVVVC
-2314 STTVLFLVL
+2314 STAVLNHVL
-2323 W
+2323 